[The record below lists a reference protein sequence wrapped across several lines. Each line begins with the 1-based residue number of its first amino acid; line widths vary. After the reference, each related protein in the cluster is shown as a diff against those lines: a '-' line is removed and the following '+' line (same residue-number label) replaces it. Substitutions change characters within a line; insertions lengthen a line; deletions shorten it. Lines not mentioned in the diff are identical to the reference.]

1 MPRVA
6 IENLKLIDLKEL
18 VSLIGQDLDDIFKF
32 LGNTPYR
39 EEIISTCGDEVKPD
53 LLEKALYQN
62 YAKTF
67 NNLLRSSSK
76 YIKDLLMSF
85 LHKFDALNLKTMLRM
100 VHAGVNIEE
109 ILQHIIPLGV
119 YDTKKCQAIL
129 SDAISID
136 DLVNS
141 LSDQDFGFIL
151 KETMKNQRIMGDLS
165 PLEAILDKEVYK
177 GILIEIN
184 KLKRNDKEIAT
195 NILGIE
201 IDALNVKIILKYKAL
216 MIDQEKIK
224 ENLMPSALI
233 DEEILESAIR
243 EPDIK
248 SVLQYFLKSVEKEHK
263 VYQNVFTKL
272 VKASDSPIS
281 RLIFILDKASL
292 DMSFFELK
300 KNMKYY
306 NIGYL
311 LGFLN
316 MKWVEI
322 MNLRCIVNGMAS
334 NTGTDQ
340 IHDLLIL
347 PEKF

>member
-1 MPRVA
+1 
-6 IENLKLIDLKEL
+6 
-18 VSLIGQDLDDIFKF
+18 
-32 LGNTPYR
+32 
-39 EEIISTCGDEVKPD
+39 
-53 LLEKALYQN
+53 
-62 YAKTF
+62 
-67 NNLLRSSSK
+67 
-76 YIKDLLMSF
+76 
-85 LHKFDALNLKTMLRM
+85 M

-248 SVLQYFLKSVEKEHK
+248 SVLLYFLKSVEKEHK